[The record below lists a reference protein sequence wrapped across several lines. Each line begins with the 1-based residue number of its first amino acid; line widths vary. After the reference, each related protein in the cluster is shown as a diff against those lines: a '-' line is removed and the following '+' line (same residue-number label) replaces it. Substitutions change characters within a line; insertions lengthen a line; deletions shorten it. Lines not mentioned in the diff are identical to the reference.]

1 MISRLKTDFSLRRI
15 LAGKDYL
22 MPASFRQQVRRNLV
36 AIISLVL
43 ALLSL
48 SYNTWRNEVTEHN
61 RNIRQA
67 GFEIL
72 VTLGEVHQIVFFR
85 HYDQDEVRGNPR
97 LGWAKVL
104 LVADL
109 AAIMPP
115 PVAVAAG
122 SLTATWGADWAALGT
137 DELAAQRVSRAVD
150 EVREATLQS
159 LSVLK

>member
-1 MISRLKTDFSLRRI
+1 M
-15 LAGKDYL
+15 
-22 MPASFRQQVRRNLV
+22 MASFRQQVRRNLV

-48 SYNTWRNEVTEHN
+48 SYNTWRNEVTEYN

-97 LGWAKVL
+97 LGWARVL

-115 PVAVAAG
+115 PVAM
-122 SLTATWGADWAALGT
+122 
-137 DELAAQRVSRAVD
+137 D

-159 LSVLK
+159 LSVLR

>member
-1 MISRLKTDFSLRRI
+1 
-15 LAGKDYL
+15 
-22 MPASFRQQVRRNLV
+22 MPDSFRQQVRRNLV

-48 SYNTWRNEVTEHN
+48 SYNTWRNEATEHN

-104 LVADL
+104 LIDDL

-115 PVAVAAG
+115 PVAVAAE
-122 SLTATWGADWAALGT
+122 SLTAIWRADWAALGK
-137 DELAAQRVSRAVD
+137 DEQAVQRVSRAVD
-150 EVREATLQS
+150 EVRNATLES
-159 LSVLK
+159 LSVLR